1 MIKKTIP
8 TRISVVIFIL
18 LAFLLGY
25 FLRPPTPEVEVI
37 PNEESTQTSD
47 FRQGTYRVARV
58 LDGDTIELEG
68 GIRVRYAGVD
78 APENNEAYGLS
89 SAKLNNELVGGKEVL
104 VAPTKEKWDQY
115 GRVLAYVYVGDV
127 FVNEKMIEEG
137 YARLL
142 LYKGQKPE
150 KYDEL
155 KAAEDYARGR
165 HLGIWLEEWKL
176 EVESSNDRD
185 GTISL

>member
-1 MIKKTIP
+1 MTKKAALPARCGTI
-8 TRISVVIFIL
+8 IFVL

-25 FLRPPTPEVEVI
+25 FLRTPTPEITVE
-37 PNEESTQTSD
+37 PQKNGSQESTQTNN
-47 FRQGTYRVARV
+47 FKQGTYRVIRV

-68 GIRVRYAGVD
+68 RIRVRYAGID
-78 APENNEAYGLS
+78 APENNTAYGLS
-89 SAKLNNELVGGKEVL
+89 STKLNKELVAGKDVL
-104 VAPTKEKWDQY
+104 VVPTEEKTDQY

-142 LYKGQKPE
+142 VIKGKKPE

-155 KAAEDYARGR
+155 KAAEDFARSR
-165 HLGIWLEEWKL
+165 HLGIWIKE
-176 EVESSNDRD
+176 
-185 GTISL
+185 